1 MTRKHFIK
9 IAEVM
14 RANNIDQTACWHMAQ
29 EFKAFNDL
37 FDVNKFM
44 AACGH

>member
-1 MTRKHFIK
+1 MTRKHFVK

-14 RANNIDQTACWHMAQ
+14 RANNIDHTACWHMAQ
-29 EFKAFNDL
+29 EFKQFNDM